1 MDVSVTGYTGHGNMP
16 TARRKS
22 LPIIVLKK
30 IETQIPSGANYL
42 IKPMSDTKKIKKY
55 KKRDLRL
62 TLEQRMQEYWNDP
75 TRKVTP
81 MEFSRMLKAYCEEF
95 DLPDEIRRAKE
106 LEEPLVDAFGTW
118 LGYPLR

>member
-1 MDVSVTGYTGHGNMP
+1 MEKEKV
-16 TARRKS
+16 
-22 LPIIVLKK
+22 
-30 IETQIPSGANYL
+30 
-42 IKPMSDTKKIKKY
+42 KKY
-55 KKRDLRL
+55 KKRDLRVA
-62 TLEQRMQEYWNDP
+62 LEKGMREYWNDP

-95 DLPDEIRRAKE
+95 HLSDEIQRAKE

>member
-1 MDVSVTGYTGHGNMP
+1 
-16 TARRKS
+16 
-22 LPIIVLKK
+22 
-30 IETQIPSGANYL
+30 
-42 IKPMSDTKKIKKY
+42 MSETKKIKKY

-95 DLPDEIRRAKE
+95 GLSDEVRRAKE

-118 LGYPLR
+118 LGYALREVSTGLKGKRLISSM